1 MDTKEAEGGGKLTR
15 ERIEIFLIDA
25 RFLNADGEQV
35 RSLDQEIVKYLIGM
49 NGGPQYLDLSDRN
62 LARLDFPDAYLSGA
76 DLSGADLRN
85 VNLRRA
91 DLRGA
96 DLRNANLGAD
106 LRNANL
112 ISTDLGEANLRDAKL
127 AGADIR

>member
-85 VNLRRA
+85 ANLRRA
-91 DLRGA
+91 DLR
-96 DLRNANLGAD
+96 GAD